1 MKLLPDYFKNK
12 SYEIKKFFRG
22 SKNPINVEVCRS
34 IRENIAIY
42 NVVMRVKEEMK
53 MCWRNFN
60 TKFHVYTREFLHYP
74 FMHVKQL
81 AVRSQKNVAEILSAE
96 TEISPRYACNGD
108 CNKHI
113 CNYSET
119 CVELSTNRHGK
130 WYLSF
135 YSDCKSRIYS
145 KMNIKYTRRKNNYHS
160 TFSQFYDCD
169 SEYFLNIFY
178 IFCIIF

>member
-1 MKLLPDYFKNK
+1 MKNFHTRLFWKQILRNKNFLPNK
-12 SYEIKKFFRG
+12 G

-34 IRENIAIY
+34 IRENIVAIY
-42 NVVMRVKEEMK
+42 NVVMRAKQEIE

-81 AVRSQKNVAEILSAE
+81 AVRPRKNVAEILSAE
-96 TEISPRYACNGD
+96 TEISPRYACNVD

-119 CVELSTNRHGK
+119 CVKLSTNRHGK

-135 YSDCKSRIYS
+135 CSTVRAG
-145 KMNIKYTRRKNNYHS
+145 YTRKWI
-160 TFSQFYDCD
+160 
-169 SEYFLNIFY
+169 LNTLAGKAI
-178 IFCIIF
+178 